1 MRMRLPVLR
10 ESCKL
15 VCVLWLVAAT
25 GGLPVATEVRAQ
37 ASKPG
42 VAAGSPGGKTAKPA
56 VKPNRR
62 IRAEMRT
69 YDNWSVTCEEY
80 EQRPGKPVCTAA
92 LKIVQRNTGRT
103 LFAWLLAKQAKTG
116 EVVGWIQTLT
126 GVLIAPG
133 VTFQFA
139 AKTARKFGYTS
150 CQQGRCSTIIR
161 LGLALRRE
169 IARAKSGKI
178 SIVSTNGR
186 RINFQIN
193 PKGFT
198 KAYAAVLAIK

>member
-1 MRMRLPVLR
+1 MPVLR
-10 ESCKL
+10 EFCEP
-15 VCVLWLVAAT
+15 VAVLWMIAAA
-25 GGLPVATEVRAQ
+25 GGLLVATEVQAQ
-37 ASKPG
+37 TSKPG
-42 VAAGSPGGKTAKPA
+42 VAAGSPGGTAAKA
-56 VKPNRR
+56 VVKPNRR

-80 EQRPGKPVCTAA
+80 EKRPGKPVCTAA

-116 EVVGWIQTLT
+116 QVVGWIQTPT

-139 AKTARKFGYTS
+139 AKTARKYGYTS
-150 CQQGRCSTIIR
+150 CEQGRCSTIIP

-178 SIVSTNGR
+178 SIVSTSGR

-193 PKGFT
+193 PKGFA